1 MELTELSSRSCFCD
15 YFLLIASLLTSLWG
29 PVDCL
34 HQGPLGSRGRGGGPS
49 C

>member
-1 MELTELSSRSCFCD
+1 MELSSR
-15 YFLLIASLLTSLWG
+15 FLLMCIPSVSASLFTFLWG

-34 HQGPLGSRGRGGGPS
+34 HQGPLGSGGRGGAPL